1 MAQRR
6 NASGRGDEGTDLDD
20 VKALAAR
27 ARAETGGPVLRQNPA
42 ELSGVRPRRDSVIG
56 MRLTPPPR
64 ATSGELPNW
73 FWGVLGCLSVLLLG
87 FAGLFVLGR
96 SGRLAPLLGQA
107 ASLVAPAPGAAT
119 PAGVPVAPPEPPAGA
134 VAPAVPAPVAGEP
147 AVVKEPERP
156 APAPRAAEPT
166 PHAAEA
172 ERAGQ
177 GEHAEPTEHVA
188 RAAAPRHAV
197 TDEQAPA
204 DDATPTTAGESGA
217 AKHGARTGKGRSA
230 KADEPAAGGEDNGAG
245 EVADTK
251 APAPP
256 AGTPTPRSV
265 RAAAPVAKAA
275 ATDGADD
282 DESLPGQDDVE
293 RALDALAPKVRGC
306 FVKYQIKGTARVRLV
321 ATPAGRAE
329 SVNVTGDFEDT
340 PTGLCVESILTEAK
354 LPTFKGPSLKLS
366 QSYQLR

>member
-6 NASGRGDEGTDLDD
+6 NASGRGDEGSDLDD

-42 ELSGVRPRRDSVIG
+42 ELSGVRARRDSVIG

-64 ATSGELPNW
+64 ATSSELPNW
-73 FWGVLGCLSVLLLG
+73 FWGVLGCLSVLLVG

-96 SGRLAPLLGQA
+96 SGQLGPLLGQA
-107 ASLVAPAPGAAT
+107 VSLVATAPISAGPAAA
-119 PAGVPVAPPEPPAGA
+119 PVAP
-134 VAPAVPAPVAGEP
+134 VPAPAAPASTAAEP
-147 AVVKEPERP
+147 AVKEPQQP
-156 APAPRAAEPT
+156 APAAPAI
-166 PHAAEA
+166 EA

-177 GEHAEPTEHVA
+177 AEHVEPAEHVA
-188 RAAAPRHAV
+188 RATAPKHAAAAEP
-197 TDEQAPA
+197 APV
-204 DDATPTTAGESGA
+204 DDGAPTSAEESGV
-217 AKHGARTGKGRSA
+217 AKHGVHAA
-230 KADEPAAGGEDNGAG
+230 KARVANADDTSAPGADDNGANTETPEAKAAPAPAAG
-245 EVADTK
+245 
-251 APAPP
+251 PAPRP
-256 AGTPTPRSV
+256 A
-265 RAAAPVAKAA
+265 RAAAPATKAA
-275 ATDGADD
+275 TTDGADD
-282 DESLPGQDDVE
+282 DASLPGQDDVE

-321 ATPAGRAE
+321 ATPVGKAE

-340 PTGLCVESILTEAK
+340 PTGLCVESILNDAK